1 MVGGSGLCGLLGL
14 LEQKTHSASKV
25 GPFGPVLKASWDHF
39 KVKTW
44 FEDRTGSELGLEPGL
59 GSVLCL

>member
-1 MVGGSGLCGLLGL
+1 MCGLLHL

-25 GPFGPVLKASWDHF
+25 GPFWPVLKASQDRF

-44 FEDRTGSELGLEPGL
+44 FEVRTGSELGSQLGL
-59 GSVLCL
+59 GGVLCL